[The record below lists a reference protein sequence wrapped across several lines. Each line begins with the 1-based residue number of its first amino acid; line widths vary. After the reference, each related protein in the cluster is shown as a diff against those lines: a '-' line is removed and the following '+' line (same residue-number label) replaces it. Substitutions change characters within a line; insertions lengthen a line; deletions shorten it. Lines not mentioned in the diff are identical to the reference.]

1 MTVLMHY
8 PATIE
13 YMQALVPDSLFG
25 FLQESGLATS
35 GGEAAAL
42 LMEGAVC
49 VNHLAVRNP
58 RKRLQA
64 GDVVAVSGSRVVAV
78 FGAKPLALK
87 KSTQL

>member
-1 MTVLMHY
+1 MMHY

-25 FLQESGLATS
+25 FLQESGLAAS

-49 VNHLAVRNP
+49 VNHIPVRSP

-64 GDVVAVSGSRVVAV
+64 GDVVSVSDGHVVAV
-78 FGAKPLALK
+78 FGTTSLL
-87 KSTQL
+87 

>member
-1 MTVLMHY
+1 MHC

-49 VNHLAVRNP
+49 VNRLPVRSP
-58 RKRLQA
+58 RRRLHA
-64 GDVVAVSGSRVVAV
+64 GDVVSVSGSRLVAV
-78 FGAKPLALK
+78 FGTKLPALK
-87 KSTQL
+87 KTQL

>member
-1 MTVLMHY
+1 MHC

-13 YMQALVPDSLFG
+13 DMQALVPDSLFG

-49 VNHLAVRNP
+49 VNHLPVRNP

-87 KSTQL
+87 KTTQF